1 MVQLSGWCLFF
12 GLWGGITDGQESIR
26 VNGEVYVRVSR
37 FSAIRVSLVSH
48 TKHFVIEWVPRSRR
62 LAAAGDKHK
71 GTHGYDF
78 EMECLSGENIGIR
91 YGLIRNGQRYS
102 ANS

>member
-1 MVQLSGWCLFF
+1 MVQLWGWRLFLVC
-12 GLWGGITDGQESIR
+12 GRGITDGQESIR

-48 TKHFVIEWVPRSRR
+48 TKHFIIEWVPRSRR

-78 EMECLSGENIGIR
+78 GDGVLEWGE
-91 YGLIRNGQRYS
+91 YWDPLWPY
-102 ANS
+102 

>member
-1 MVQLSGWCLFF
+1 MVSFF

>member
-1 MVQLSGWCLFF
+1 MEKS
-12 GLWGGITDGQESIR
+12 
-26 VNGEVYVRVSR
+26 VRVSR
-37 FSAIRVSLVSH
+37 FSAIRASLVSH

-71 GTHGYDF
+71 ETHGMTS

-102 ANS
+102 GDS